1 MQTDSSEATADSK
14 LALIKREYPPYK
26 DSTYLN
32 SGSCGRKPESV
43 LAALE
48 EGWRRLNH
56 NPTYTTFLDPE
67 PRTIARN
74 AAAAMLGVDAKCLL
88 LTHNTTTGLQLLMAS
103 FLAHP
108 GDELVT
114 TNQEHGSVNSIA
126 RYLEETKGI
135 VVRKHTI
142 DPYVGSEE
150 FVLGLLSKVT
160 EKTKLVV
167 VSEIGCFTG
176 WRPDLSYLIQG
187 LEMLDVPLL
196 VDGAHS
202 PGNGRCN
209 PSRYP
214 MWVGS
219 GHKWLGG
226 PNGTGFAY
234 VAPHLVPWLE
244 PVNIGDKYFEMK
256 EADVDD
262 ITRFESLGTT
272 DVVRWYG
279 LARACQLQMELGL
292 DFVKSKQVKLMRY
305 VREKIDEVL
314 GAQFRTPDLSDEE
327 STGMVTFLFPQERL
341 IVEDLRES
349 LWKEYRIWVQPDFI
363 NVANPGHGMRISCHI
378 NNTEDDINALVE
390 AISSFVL

>member
-1 MQTDSSEATADSK
+1 
-14 LALIKREYPPYK
+14 
-26 DSTYLN
+26 
-32 SGSCGRKPESV
+32 
-43 LAALE
+43 
-48 EGWRRLNH
+48 
-56 NPTYTTFLDPE
+56 
-67 PRTIARN
+67 
-74 AAAAMLGVDAKCLL
+74 
-88 LTHNTTTGLQLLMAS
+88 
-103 FLAHP
+103 
-108 GDELVT
+108 
-114 TNQEHGSVNSIA
+114 
-126 RYLEETKGI
+126 
-135 VVRKHTI
+135 
-142 DPYVGSEE
+142 
-150 FVLGLLSKVT
+150 
-160 EKTKLVV
+160 
-167 VSEIGCFTG
+167 
-176 WRPDLSYLIQG
+176 
-187 LEMLDVPLL
+187 MLDVPLL